1 MTRSTPCP
9 VVLRQARGKLP
20 GLGVPSAIHG
30 TFRKLTEGIPC
41 SRKVNVCFSA
51 LQEVENNM
59 TLASFS
65 EHHEDPFREQDL
77 HPMNIID
84 LDIGRHQ
91 RTMKHTFSIPN
102 LIKDYSLGHT
112 CTSRMDPSIRE
123 EFDFTAGISNYLLM
137 TEQEAQTD
145 WHRDFTGTSVF
156 YFLLKGRK
164 EFLIVEPTQKVQQ
177 RFDEW
182 RESERKRFVKRK
194 TQFLLQFKLKI
205 AIFFLI
211 VKL

>member
-1 MTRSTPCP
+1 MTRRTPCP

-20 GLGVPSAIHG
+20 GLVFPSAIHG
-30 TFRKLTEGIPC
+30 TFRKITEGIPC

-59 TLASFS
+59 TLASFL

-84 LDIGRHQ
+84 LDIGPHE

-102 LIKDYSLGHT
+102 LIKDYSLGHNYT
-112 CTSRMDPSIRE
+112 ARINPSIRE
-123 EFDFTAGISNYLLM
+123 EFDFTAGISKYLLM

-145 WHRDFTGTSVF
+145 WQQDFTGTSVF
-156 YFLLKGRK
+156 LFFVEGK
-164 EFLIVEPTQKVQQ
+164 ERTFHRRANPESPTA
-177 RFDEW
+177 F
-182 RESERKRFVKRK
+182 
-194 TQFLLQFKLKI
+194 
-205 AIFFLI
+205 
-211 VKL
+211 